1 MFQDIPGPILRG
13 ELDYDVSLSI
23 RATVIRFLL
32 VQMIWRVHV
41 KTAQIWI
48 LKLNFLMFHQN
59 MGLIELHH
67 ESEEFLARAEA
78 LSRRVSFCSWGK
90 GINEAS

>member
-1 MFQDIPGPILRG
+1 
-13 ELDYDVSLSI
+13 
-23 RATVIRFLL
+23 
-32 VQMIWRVHV
+32 MIWSAHA

-59 MGLIELHH
+59 MGLIELLHD
-67 ESEEFLARAEA
+67 SEEFLARART

-90 GINEAS
+90 GINEASGTIGKGSFIDS